1 MKRALVVL
9 GCLVLAAVLVYA
21 QSDEGFQTAKVIA
34 FEKVANSV
42 QHPENADSYKMSL
55 RIGDT
60 VYNCKGNGPVAMF
73 NDWTTG
79 KEVPAKVNASAKTI
93 QVKNFDGQM
102 IELRIAGTKKAK

>member
-9 GCLVLAAVLVYA
+9 GCFAFAAVLLGA
-21 QSDEGFQTAKVIA
+21 QDDGFQTAKVIA

-42 QHPENADSYKMSL
+42 QHPENADSYKMSM

-102 IELRIAGTKKAK
+102 IELKIAGTKKSK